1 MTKPTMPD
9 RYDWQV
15 EVDEITSPN
24 LDGQPAL
31 CLYVIDLET
40 DETVAWIGAVD
51 VRYSISDHGN
61 IHVHHEDEDYLISV
75 ALELLE
81 ECEP

>member
-9 RYDWQV
+9 GYDWT
-15 EVDEITSPN
+15 VDLDDITSPN
-24 LDGQPAL
+24 SYGQPAL

-40 DETVAWIGAVD
+40 DDPVAWIGAVD

-61 IHVHHEDEDYLISV
+61 IHVHHEDEEYLISV

-81 ECEP
+81 ERES